1 VGASDYEV
9 RSLTSLLRGQGARQ
23 MSKATKDLKDNVVFL
38 KPELKLKKFVGAM
51 VQYSTPVIVEA
62 YSEEEA
68 EQMIIDQEKELEVSE
83 IDVIVNQL
91 Q

>member
-1 VGASDYEV
+1 MKKVV
-9 RSLTSLLRGQGARQ
+9 KKVQ
-23 MSKATKDLKDNVVFL
+23 DNVVFL
-38 KPELKLKKFVGAM
+38 KPEELKLKKFVGAM
-51 VQYSTPVIVEA
+51 VQYSIPIIVEA

-68 EQMIIDQEKELEVSE
+68 EQLIIDKEKELEVSE

>member
-1 VGASDYEV
+1 MKKVV
-9 RSLTSLLRGQGARQ
+9 KKVQ
-23 MSKATKDLKDNVVFL
+23 DNVVFL
-38 KPELKLKKFVGAM
+38 KPKLKKFVGAM

-68 EQMIIDQEKELEVSE
+68 EQLIIDQEQELQVSE

>member
-1 VGASDYEV
+1 MKKVIKKS
-9 RSLTSLLRGQGARQ
+9 
-23 MSKATKDLKDNVVFL
+23 KDNVVFL
-38 KPELKLKKFVGAM
+38 RPKLKLKKFVGAM

-68 EQMIIDQEKELEVSE
+68 EQLIIDQEQELQVSE

>member
-1 VGASDYEV
+1 IMEI
-9 RSLTSLLRGQGARQ
+9 RSKTMKKVVKKVQ
-23 MSKATKDLKDNVVFL
+23 DNVIFL

-51 VQYSTPVIVEA
+51 VQYSIPIIVEA
-62 YSEEEA
+62 YTPEEA
-68 EQMIIDQEKELEVSE
+68 EQLIIDQEKELEVSE

>member
-1 VGASDYEV
+1 MGIRRKTMKKVV
-9 RSLTSLLRGQGARQ
+9 KKVQ
-23 MSKATKDLKDNVVFL
+23 DNVVFL

-68 EQMIIDQEKELEVSE
+68 EQLIIDQEQELQVSE

>member
-1 VGASDYEV
+1 MKKVV
-9 RSLTSLLRGQGARQ
+9 KKVQ
-23 MSKATKDLKDNVVFL
+23 DNVVFL
-38 KPELKLKKFVGAM
+38 KPKLKKFVGAM

-68 EQMIIDQEKELEVSE
+68 EQLIIDQEKELEVSE

>member
-1 VGASDYEV
+1 MKKVV
-9 RSLTSLLRGQGARQ
+9 KKVQ
-23 MSKATKDLKDNVVFL
+23 DNVVFL
-38 KPELKLKKFVGAM
+38 NQKLKLKKFVGAM
-51 VQYSTPVIVEA
+51 VQYSTPIIVEA

-68 EQMIIDQEKELEVSE
+68 EQLIIDQEKELEVSE

>member
-1 VGASDYEV
+1 MKKVV
-9 RSLTSLLRGQGARQ
+9 KKVQ
-23 MSKATKDLKDNVVFL
+23 DNVIFL

-51 VQYSTPVIVEA
+51 VQYSIPIIVEA
-62 YSEEEA
+62 YTPEEA
-68 EQMIIDQEKELEVSE
+68 EQLIIDQEKELEVSE

>member
-1 VGASDYEV
+1 MKKVV
-9 RSLTSLLRGQGARQ
+9 KKVQ
-23 MSKATKDLKDNVVFL
+23 DNVVFL
-38 KPELKLKKFVGAM
+38 KPDLKLKKFVGAM

-62 YSEEEA
+62 YYEEEA
-68 EQMIIDQEKELEVSE
+68 EQLIIDQEQELQVSE

>member
-1 VGASDYEV
+1 MGIRRKTMKKVV
-9 RSLTSLLRGQGARQ
+9 KKVQ
-23 MSKATKDLKDNVVFL
+23 DNVVFL
-38 KPELKLKKFVGAM
+38 KPEELKLKKFVGAM
-51 VQYSTPVIVEA
+51 VQYSIPIIVEA

-68 EQMIIDQEKELEVSE
+68 EQLIIDKEKELEVSE